1 MIAGS
6 RCKALGDHGIKQAQ
20 LWPCQFERMVVR
32 LMRCQ

>member
-6 RCKALGDHGIKQAQ
+6 RFKALYDHEIKQAQ

-32 LMRCQ
+32 MMRRQ